1 MGSSESEGAKNNDEM
16 ILHLIGVVAGVGIGA
31 LVFLSFLP
39 AFILAFVIFAFAT
52 WGNKKRW
59 LNYALYVSVAT
70 FLILLLTGTWLEA
83 FQLSFIP
90 FNLVG
95 LEQVTPYLEN
105 KLNNGEAFSPG
116 LLTYLYFIVLSVWF
130 ARIAFYFHERFQSR
144 IVHSKKEERAKEKE
158 SALYQRVRKNWTKI
172 NAKKQASWRRKQQN
186 KDRIDDV
193 FLGINQIG
201 ESFNISYKELKQHT
215 LAQGTTGSGKTTA
228 LYSLLE
234 TALKN
239 QDGFVMIDGKGDP
252 ETIEQVQS
260 LFDAY
265 GRKLHVFHS
274 SRNLTYNPFK
284 NGGYTAGTNHLF
296 NAFDW
301 SEQFYKNV
309 TKEHTQNVMA
319 FLDDYGY
326 PRDLRHIGKYLE
338 LDNIFSVLTDDL
350 ISYQITE
357 VQQVPIKSSKSEGDK
372 LSAKEDKKEYEEQE
386 VTVTQ
391 QEPSER
397 AKKYMNLFFGQE
409 NVSEDEAADII
420 KNTNGDL
427 KKLIRGMTSQLNYIV
442 NSEIGHLF
450 EEKEDGIDLTDVISK
465 GEGVIF
471 SLNAMSYKDFIM
483 RLGRFIID
491 DIATVIQELGQQ
503 EKNDVLG
510 IFDEFDSYGNEQI
523 TDILAKSRSAN
534 FRAVISVQSL
544 AQLKLDESDIT
555 QKVIDTC
562 NTYFFGVT
570 NDPNNAEYVAN
581 LIGTQED
588 EEQTLMT
595 KEIGPGLGRLDYKSD
610 YGTIRQ
616 TRNYYF
622 HPDQIKDL
630 KQGEFIVSRK
640 ASKDVSKDEERSFVY
655 FRNPAEGLEK
665 TKSEV
670 S

>member
-1 MGSSESEGAKNNDEM
+1 MALTESDPFNKNNDEM
-16 ILHLIGVVAGVGIGA
+16 FLHIVGVVAGAGIGV

-39 AFILAFVIFAFAT
+39 AFILAAIIAAVSV
-52 WGNKKRW
+52 WWNKKRW
-59 LNYALYVSVAT
+59 LNYALYISIVA
-70 FLILLLTGTWLEA
+70 FIVLLLTGTWQSA
-83 FQLSFIP
+83 FQFTFVP
-90 FNLVG
+90 FHLLG
-95 LEQVTPYLEN
+95 LEQVTPHLEEI
-105 KLNNGEAFSPG
+105 LNDGKSFSPT
-116 LLTYLYFIVLSVWF
+116 LISYVYFLVLATWV
-130 ARIAFYFHERFQSR
+130 ARIAFYFYERFQSR
-144 IVHSKKEERAKEKE
+144 IVHSKKDEKAKEKE
-158 SALYQRVRKNWTKI
+158 SAQYQKVRKNWTKI
-172 NAKKQASWRRKQQN
+172 NAKKQASWRRKQQK

-193 FLGINQIG
+193 FLGIDQLG
-201 ESFNISYKELKQHT
+201 ESYKISYKELRQHT

-252 ETIEQVQS
+252 GTIEEVQN
-260 LFDAY
+260 LFGAY
-265 GRKLHVFHS
+265 SRKLHVFHS
-274 SRNLTYNPFK
+274 SRKLTYNPFK

-319 FLDDYGY
+319 FLDAYKY
-326 PRDLRHIGKYLE
+326 PRDLKHIGQYLE
-338 LDNIFSVLTDDL
+338 LENIYDVLKDDVEM
-350 ISYQITE
+350 YEVTE
-357 VQQVPIKSSKSEGDK
+357 IKQVPADESKETGGRLNVQND
-372 LSAKEDKKEYEEQE
+372 DIEYDEKE
-386 VTVTQ
+386 VTITK
-391 QEPSER
+391 QELSNR
-397 AKKYMNLFFGQE
+397 AKNYMKLFFGQE
-409 NVSEDEAADII
+409 EVSADEIDDVIKNVS
-420 KNTNGDL
+420 GDL
-427 KKLIRGMTSQLNYIV
+427 KKFIRGMTSQLNYIV

-544 AQLKLDESDIT
+544 AQLKLDEGDIT

-588 EEQTLMT
+588 EEQTFMT

-640 ASKDVSKDEERSFVY
+640 AAKNVSPDEERSFVY
-655 FRNPAEGLEK
+655 FRNPVEGLDK
-665 TKSEV
+665 KQEV